1 MSDQHA
7 ALEECQSVLLETLY
21 DCDDLETIRERLRIR
36 LPDSSYR
43 AWIDSFDDRMLSL
56 AAALTKQ
63 WGRRRP

>member
-7 ALEECQSVLLETLY
+7 ALEEFQSVLLETLY
-21 DCDDLETIRERLRIR
+21 DCDDLETIRERLRTR

-43 AWIDSFDDRMLSL
+43 EWVDSFDDRMLSL